1 LVLFLKENI
10 TTTFIYICAYLY
22 AKELVMESKN
32 ITLRVNSEL
41 YDEYRGLCKKK
52 GLLVSR
58 QVEIMMEEQIENG
71 KE

>member
-1 LVLFLKENI
+1 
-10 TTTFIYICAYLY
+10 
-22 AKELVMESKN
+22 MESKN

-41 YDEYRGLCKKK
+41 YGEYRQLCKKK

-58 QVEIMMEEQIENG
+58 QVEIMMEEQIERN